1 MKKYSPLICLLIFL
15 QFSVHVYLRSCSVSY
30 LQISAKDHRFPLATA
45 LSVKGI
51 NEGLS
56 SLGQRREG
64 TLFEILVTHKFTSRF
79 LYSFIYSQCIFLH
92 TSCLYFMDRGLIY
105 SCLSLSSSKKL
116 QLISELQELV
126 DNYIQG
132 FSLCSQS

>member
-15 QFSVHVYLRSCSVSY
+15 QFPMHVYLWSCSVSY

-64 TLFEILVTHKFTSRF
+64 TLFEILV
-79 LYSFIYSQCIFLH
+79 
-92 TSCLYFMDRGLIY
+92 
-105 SCLSLSSSKKL
+105 
-116 QLISELQELV
+116 
-126 DNYIQG
+126 YIQVSIQLHLFTVYFCFCTHPVCILWIEG
-132 FSLCSQS
+132 SYIAVLVSVA

>member
-15 QFSVHVYLRSCSVSY
+15 QFPMHAYLWSCSVSY

-79 LYSFIYSQCIFLH
+79 LYSFIYSRCIFVSAH
-92 TSCLYFMDRGLIY
+92 I
-105 SCLSLSSSKKL
+105 LS
-116 QLISELQELV
+116 V
-126 DNYIQG
+126 FYG
-132 FSLCSQS
+132 

>member
-15 QFSVHVYLRSCSVSY
+15 QFPMHVYLWSCSVSY

-64 TLFEILVTHKFTSRF
+64 ALFEILVTSLHPGFYTA
-79 LYSFIYSQCIFLH
+79 SFIHGVFLFLH

-105 SCLSLSSSKKL
+105 SCLSLSSLKKL

>member
-15 QFSVHVYLRSCSVSY
+15 VSHACVS
-30 LQISAKDHRFPLATA
+30 LVMLCFISAKDHKFPLATA

-79 LYSFIYSQCIFLH
+79 LYSFIYSQCICVSAH
-92 TSCLYFMDRGLIY
+92 I
-105 SCLSLSSSKKL
+105 LS
-116 QLISELQELV
+116 IF
-126 DNYIQG
+126 YG
-132 FSLCSQS
+132 